1 MAKKENKN
9 VHEVTIK
16 IEGES
21 WEKALDRVFKEKQK
35 TVKVDGFRKGK
46 VPRSVFEKK
55 FGKESLYFDAANAVL
70 EEAYT
75 KVMTD
80 SKLIPVVQPAV
91 DIKDITD
98 KGVEFIFRIVTK
110 PEVKV
115 KKYKGLGVKPEKV
128 KVTKEEIEHELGHL
142 LERYTE
148 LVTKEGKVE
157 NGDVAIIDF
166 EGFKDGV
173 AFDGGKG
180 ENYSLEIGSNTF
192 IPGFEE
198 QIIGMK
204 TGDEKDLKVTFP
216 EDYGAA
222 DLAGAPVVF
231 KVKVNEIKEKKE
243 RELDEDF
250 FEDLGMDGID
260 SEEKLKEEIKKSLE
274 AQKEMDAE
282 NKYVDTLLET
292 VSKNVDVLN
301 VKLDKNNI
309 IVKLSQNGF
318 YPAYHM
324 NKKNWISIVLD
335 ETLSDEIIMECIR
348 ESYHF
353 SLGNNTEKSQ
363 KEWIVPANP
372 KYYDIQSTYVE
383 GSIQHWKQSSN
394 IQVGD
399 IVYIY
404 VGAPVSAILYQCEVL
419 KCNIP
424 YSYHEEKI
432 HISKMIEIKVLKVYD
447 NDFLP
452 FSKLKEYQINA
463 VRGPRFMPKLL
474 SDYIKKHERC
484 DS

>member
-292 VSKNVDVLN
+292 VSKNVDVDIPEEMVEEEVDRLMTRFEEQMKMQGISLDVYYQFTNSDEKALRDQMEKEAYNN
-301 VKLDKNNI
+301 VLYRLMLEE
-309 IVKLSQNGF
+309 V
-318 YPAYHM
+318 M
-324 NKKNWISIVLD
+324 NLEKIKVSMEEAEKEAEELAKKYQMEKEEFLKQFGGLELVQYDLEMRKVI
-335 ETLSDEIIMECIR
+335 ETL
-348 ESYHF
+348 
-353 SLGNNTEKSQ
+353 
-363 KEWIVPANP
+363 KELN
-372 KYYDIQSTYVE
+372 K
-383 GSIQHWKQSSN
+383 
-394 IQVGD
+394 
-399 IVYIY
+399 
-404 VGAPVSAILYQCEVL
+404 
-419 KCNIP
+419 
-424 YSYHEEKI
+424 
-432 HISKMIEIKVLKVYD
+432 
-447 NDFLP
+447 
-452 FSKLKEYQINA
+452 
-463 VRGPRFMPKLL
+463 
-474 SDYIKKHERC
+474 
-484 DS
+484 